1 MSLFHVDHDDG
12 DDELDHESIPNGAEY
27 QRKNSGKREKRKKKK
42 VKERETPHHSRGEN
56 PGNPVRAPL
65 KNTKKIKF
73 LLSLGDLPCKRT
85 CHGKG
90 LG

>member
-42 VKERETPHHSRGEN
+42 VKERETPHHTTAEGRT
-56 PGNPVRAPL
+56 RATPCE
-65 KNTKKIKF
+65 
-73 LLSLGDLPCKRT
+73 LPSKTPR
-85 CHGKG
+85 K
-90 LG
+90 